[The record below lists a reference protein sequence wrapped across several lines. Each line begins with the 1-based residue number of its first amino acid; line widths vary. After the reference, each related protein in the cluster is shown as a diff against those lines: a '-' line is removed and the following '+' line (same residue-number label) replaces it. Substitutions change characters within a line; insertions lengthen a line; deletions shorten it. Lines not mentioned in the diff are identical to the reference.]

1 MIGFASTCA
10 VLTYHSAHLLRLR
23 HWDRTQTIGVVAKH
37 ASTRF
42 LRSRHPGHR
51 RRGREHGAL
60 VLTATTRTA
69 DRVQATLL
77 ALSSRWEPDE
87 VAVGA
92 LYEKIRAFG
101 DIRGTCGVKVDD
113 SSD

>member
-23 HWDRTQTIGVVAKH
+23 HRDRTQTIGVVAKH

-42 LRSRHPGHR
+42 FEVVI
-51 RRGREHGAL
+51 RGIDDVAAQHGAL

-69 DRVQATLL
+69 DRGQATLL
-77 ALSSRWEPDE
+77 ALSSP
-87 VAVGA
+87 
-92 LYEKIRAFG
+92 
-101 DIRGTCGVKVDD
+101 GTR
-113 SSD
+113 